1 MATRYF
7 VLIFGIIYT
16 AVGIMGLI
24 PAFLSPATPGNPP
37 VTMDSLH
44 GNLLGIFPVNLLHT
58 IVHLAIGIAGILASR
73 SFDAARTYSIV
84 VGVLFAL
91 LFLMGLIP
99 GLQTFFGLLP
109 LHGSDVWLHLL
120 SSLAALYFGLVAPR
134 GEMARTSNI

>member
-1 MATRYF
+1 
-7 VLIFGIIYT
+7 
-16 AVGIMGLI
+16 
-24 PAFLSPATPGNPP
+24 
-37 VTMDSLH
+37 
-44 GNLLGIFPVNLLHT
+44 
-58 IVHLAIGIAGILASR
+58 VHLAIGIAGILASR